1 MSECR
6 THYHASYVYCRVPCV
21 CQMRQTFNSANI
33 DGFEA
38 HQVRQLFQDDRPQST
53 VVLVNAVDLAL
64 YPVGPVQVVT

>member
-1 MSECR
+1 
-6 THYHASYVYCRVPCV
+6 
-21 CQMRQTFNSANI
+21 MRQTFNGANI

-53 VVLVNAVDLAL
+53 VVLVNAADLAL